1 MGIVETLCP
10 PALIFL
16 VFSIIQILI
25 DIFKAYYNQAFF
37 KFISM
42 IILTLLLNI
51 LCKKGLGIISWLLVF
66 IPFILMTF
74 ISVILL
80 VVFGINPAE
89 GDYTVNVDDED
100 DSNNDDD
107 DTNNDDD
114 TNDDTNEDTNDDTN
128 EDSKKVVVVDPRT
141 NKKTIYISNDVTV
154 NDNENDNEDSK
165 EGLLNYS
172 TYNSSTNYKRRGYNQ
187 KDNQEQTK
195 LETTTADTFYKNM
208 FKKLI

>member
-1 MGIVETLCP
+1 M
-10 PALIFL
+10 
-16 VFSIIQILI
+16 
-25 DIFKAYYNQAFF
+25 
-37 KFISM
+37 
-42 IILTLLLNI
+42 
-51 LCKKGLGIISWLLVF
+51 VF

-100 DSNNDDD
+100 DS
-107 DTNNDDD
+107 NNDDD

-187 KDNQEQTK
+187 KDNQEPTK